1 MQLALGLESS
11 TVKDSP
17 LEVST
22 TTVVGFVVYVDFAH
36 SLSIPIVGLS
46 RVYWGH
52 ISFATA
58 GAALNCKL

>member
-22 TTVVGFVVYVDFAH
+22 TTVVGFVYVDFAH